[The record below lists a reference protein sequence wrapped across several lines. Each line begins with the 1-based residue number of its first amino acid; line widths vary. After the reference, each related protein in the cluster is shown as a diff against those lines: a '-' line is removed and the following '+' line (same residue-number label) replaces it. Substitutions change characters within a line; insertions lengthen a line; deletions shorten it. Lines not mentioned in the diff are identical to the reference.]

1 LQPLK
6 PFGESRDL
14 ARILSVRLVLRTYEM
29 WRLGF
34 SQTLVAD
41 ELIILKSSGEH
52 ASFVALHRSD
62 GGEAN

>member
-1 LQPLK
+1 
-6 PFGESRDL
+6 
-14 ARILSVRLVLRTYEM
+14 M